1 MPGGMQEIKRRIKSV
16 ESTKKIT
23 KAMELVA
30 TSKLRKTRN
39 QLEPYYTNVAQTVA
53 EILANCKGNNDSI
66 YLVENKDIEKEV
78 FIVIASSLGLCGGY
92 NANIFKEIKGAI
104 KPGDYVYSIG
114 SKATSYLLKN
124 HQGVTDHKFDDLN
137 TTFDFKG

>member
-1 MPGGMQEIKRRIKSV
+1 MQEIKRRIKSV

-39 QLEPYYTNVAQTVA
+39 QLEQSKPYYTNVAQTVA

-78 FIVIASSLGLCGGY
+78 FIVIASSLGPVSYTHL
-92 NANIFKEIKGAI
+92 
-104 KPGDYVYSIG
+104 DVY
-114 SKATSYLLKN
+114 KRQELYRLLRL
-124 HQGVTDHKFDDLN
+124 VI
-137 TTFDFKG
+137 